1 MTQRTFGRA
10 ARIRRSRIR
19 IAIVTT
25 IGFVAT
31 ALFSWLAI
39 AMRFSRR
46 VVEPP
51 GPKLYDVR
59 LIEHHVADRLVTLE
73 RNADTV
79 LRGEYLLVTQNSSSW
94 LACGEIVR
102 EDRHSVTRRVLDVGG
117 HFPSGSMV
125 RFTGWRWMTPNAAG
139 LNARAVS
146 IPTEFGS
153 APAWLV
159 SRESRT
165 SKRTGRTKQ
174 SRDRRIQDADAGIWA
189 IHIHGRASRRQ
200 EVIRSALVCHEL
212 VSHQLMVSYR
222 DDGDASASSIGR
234 YALGSTEWADI
245 ESALEYASLQGATG
259 FILYGWSM
267 GGTIALQ
274 CAARS
279 RFRDAIRGLILD
291 SPALDWVNILNHH
304 ARLSR
309 VPTSIASSGMWMLER
324 GIVRTGNPNHVSF
337 NKLAALSVMEQIGA
351 NILILHSD
359 DDGYVPIEPSQLLS
373 ERFAEQ
379 VTLDVWQTA
388 RHCKLWNFDPQRYG
402 STVQIWLKRELAE
415 IKN

>member
-1 MTQRTFGRA
+1 M
-10 ARIRRSRIR
+10 RIPI
-19 IAIVTT
+19 IAT
-25 IGFVAT
+25 IGLSAAAF
-31 ALFSWLAI
+31 FSWLAI

-51 GPKLYDVR
+51 GPRLYDVR
-59 LIEHHVADRLVTLE
+59 LIEHQVTDRQVTLE

-79 LRGEYLLVTQNSSSW
+79 LRGEYLLVSENRNSW
-94 LACGEIVR
+94 LVCGEIICEGR
-102 EDRHSVTRRVLDVGG
+102 NTVTRRVLDVGG

-159 SRESRT
+159 SRESRA
-165 SKRTGRTKQ
+165 SARTGSTKRNR
-174 SRDRRIQDADAGIWA
+174 SRRLQEADSGIWA

-200 EVIRSALVCHEL
+200 EVIRSALVCNEL

-245 ESALEYASLQGATG
+245 ERALEYASRRGATG

-279 RFRDAIRGLILD
+279 HFRDAIRAVILD

-324 GIVRTGNPNHVSF
+324 GIVRTGNPNNVSF
-337 NKLAALSVMEQIGA
+337 DKLAALSVMEQISA

-359 DDGYVPIEPSQLLS
+359 DDGYVPIEPSLRLAG
-373 ERFAEQ
+373 RFAEQ

-402 STVQIWLKRELAE
+402 STVQNWLERELSEMA
-415 IKN
+415 N